1 MTVNNGSYTDLNGNV
16 GTGNSDDTAID
27 TQAPSV
33 EVNIVDDLLSVGET
47 SEVTFSFSE
56 KVTGFDE
63 GSLTVVGGTVTDLK
77 STDGG
82 QTWTGT
88 FTPTPGYTGS
98 ASVTVN
104 NGSYTDLNGNVGTG
118 NSDDTA
124 IDTQAPSVEV
134 NIVDDL
140 LSVGETSE
148 VTFSFSEKVTGFDEG
163 SLTVVGG
170 TVTDLKSTDGG
181 QTWTGTFTPTP
192 GYTGS
197 ASVTVNNGSYTDLN
211 GNVGTG
217 NSDDTAIDTQA
228 PSVEVNIVDDLLS
241 VGETSEVTFSF
252 SEKVTGFDE
261 GSLTVVGGTVTDLK
275 STDGGQTW
283 TGTFTPTPGYTGSAS
298 VTVNNGSYTD
308 LNGNVG
314 TGNSDDTAIDTQ
326 APSVEVNIVDDLLSV
341 GETSEVTFSFS
352 EKVTG
357 FDEGSLTVVGG
368 TVTDLK
374 STDGGQTWTGI
385 LHPDPGYTGSA
396 SVTVNNAATPIS
408 TATWAPATVTT
419 PRSTPRPRA
428 WRSTL
433 LTTC

>member
-1 MTVNNGSYTDLNGNV
+1 M
-16 GTGNSDDTAID
+16 
-27 TQAPSV
+27 

-77 STDGG
+77 SNRRG

-192 GYTGS
+192 GYNRLRQRDREQRQLQPISTQRGHR
-197 ASVTVNNGSYTDLN
+197 
-211 GNVGTG
+211 

-261 GSLTVVGGTVTDLK
+261 GSLTVV
-275 STDGGQTW
+275 
-283 TGTFTPTPGYTGSAS
+283 A
-298 VTVNNGSYTD
+298 
-308 LNGNVG
+308 
-314 TGNSDDTAIDTQ
+314 
-326 APSVEVNIVDDLLSV
+326 APSPISRAPTAVRP
-341 GETSEVTFSFS
+341 GPY
-352 EKVTG
+352 
-357 FDEGSLTVVGG
+357 
-368 TVTDLK
+368 
-374 STDGGQTWTGI
+374 
-385 LHPDPGYTGSA
+385 LHPDPGLYRLRQRDREQRQLHTESQRQRGH
-396 SVTVNNAATPIS
+396 
-408 TATWAPATVTT
+408 
-419 PRSTPRPRA
+419 RQQ
-428 WRSTL
+428 
-433 LTTC
+433 